1 MSKKLFRKP
10 VIIVNFKA
18 YREVDGPG
26 ALNLAKICEKVSE
39 EVGLNIGICPP
50 VVDLGHV
57 ARNVSIPVFS
67 QNVNPRAPGSATGW
81 VTPSMVKACGAIGT
95 LINHTEYKIKTKDIE
110 DCVELSKA
118 SDLYTVICSDN
129 DKVAAEV
136 ASLRPD
142 FVAVEPPDLIGGDIS
157 VTTANPR
164 IIEDTVE
171 AVRAVNRSVMILCGA
186 GIKNGDDVTA
196 ALELGTD
203 GVLLASGV
211 VRAKD
216 PEAAVR
222 DLVKNI

>member
-1 MSKKLFRKP
+1 MSEKLFRKP

-18 YREVDGPG
+18 YREVNGPG
-26 ALNLAKICEKVSE
+26 ALELAKICEKVSGE
-39 EVGLNIGICPP
+39 AGLNIAICPP
-50 VVDLGHV
+50 TVDLGYV

-81 VTPSMVKACGAIGT
+81 ITPSMVEACGAVGT
-95 LINHTEYKIKTKDIE
+95 LINHTEHKIKPMDIE
-110 DCVELSKA
+110 ECMELSKA
-118 SDLYTVICSDN
+118 SNLYTVICSDN

-136 ASLRPD
+136 AKLRPD

-157 VTTANPR
+157 VTTANPG
-164 IIEDTVE
+164 IIENTVE

-186 GIKNGDDVTA
+186 GIKNGDDVKA

-222 DLVKNI
+222 DLVKMI

>member
-1 MSKKLFRKP
+1 MSKKLFRRP

-26 ALNLAKICEKVSE
+26 ALELAKICEKVSE
-39 EVGLNIGICPP
+39 EVGLSIGICPP
-50 VVDLGHV
+50 SVDLGYV

-67 QNVNPRAPGSATGW
+67 QNVDPRAPGSATGW
-81 VTPSMVKACGAIGT
+81 VTPSMVKACGAVGT
-95 LINHTEYKIKTKDIE
+95 LINHTEHKIKTKDIE
-110 DCVELSKA
+110 ECMDLSKA

-136 ASLRPD
+136 SKFKPD

-157 VTTANPR
+157 VTTANPK
-164 IIEDTVE
+164 IIENTVD
-171 AVRAVNRSVMILCGA
+171 AVREVNRSVMILCGA
-186 GIKNGDDVTA
+186 GIKNGDDVKA

-222 DLVKNI
+222 DLVKMV